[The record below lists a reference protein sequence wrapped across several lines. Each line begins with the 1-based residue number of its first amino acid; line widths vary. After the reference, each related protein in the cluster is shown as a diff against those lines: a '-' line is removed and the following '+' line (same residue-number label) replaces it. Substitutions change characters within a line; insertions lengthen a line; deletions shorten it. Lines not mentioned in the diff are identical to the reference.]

1 MGGSITD
8 FFKGYLEKERL
19 FANKKVLQMNY
30 TPNTIPHREEQ
41 IEEISK
47 ILAPSLKLERPSNM
61 FIYGKTGTGKT
72 LSVIKVLNSLKEVAK
87 IKDIPLDILYVNCKL
102 KNVADT
108 EYRLIA
114 HIAREFGEDIP
125 ITGLPRNAIYS
136 KLFKKLETKKRLVI
150 LALDEIDQI
159 VKKQGDE
166 ILYTLTRIN
175 TELENAQVCFIGIS
189 NDLRFASELDP
200 RIKSS
205 LTEEEM
211 NFPPYNAIQL
221 RDILAN
227 RSNLAFK
234 ENAVQEG
241 VIEKC
246 AALAAREHGDARRA
260 LNLLRIAGELA
271 EREDNNKLS
280 IVHIDAAEEKMDKEI
295 VIDAIKTLPKQSQL
309 ALLSTFLLNSRKK
322 KYYTGD
328 VSEEYKKL
336 CFMVGLKP
344 LTHRRLSD
352 LIEELVMLGI
362 IRSKIVSKGRYGRKK
377 EISVNLPPSNIP
389 NLTDQLK
396 TWLNL

>member
-19 FANKKVLQMNY
+19 FTNKKVLQMNY
-30 TPNTIPHREEQ
+30 TPETIPHREEQ

-87 IKDIPLDILYVNCKL
+87 IKNIPLDILYVNCKL

-221 RDILAN
+221 RDILSN
-227 RSNLAFK
+227 RANLAFK
-234 ENAVQEG
+234 ENSVKEG

-260 LNLLRIAGELA
+260 LDLLRIAGELA
-271 EREDNNKLS
+271 EREDNIEINIS
-280 IVHIDAAEEKMDKEI
+280 HIDTAEEKMDKEI

-336 CFMVGLKP
+336 CFTVGLKP
-344 LTHRRLSD
+344 LSHRRLSD
-352 LIEELVMLGI
+352 LVEELVMLGI